1 MIKKVGLVILF
12 AVSAFAMHTIELN
25 INDKDMEVGAKLD
38 MGQFSD
44 STEPDT
50 VFIGGKFLH
59 GDEDHSDFK
68 TSSDI
73 HDYFEL
79 NFLMKRAIND
89 SFKIGLGMKLNY
101 TEDFSSIP
109 LGAEVEYKLPLG
121 NTIPISIGGCFY
133 YAPEVLSMS
142 DAKNF
147 VEYRAEIDAEIIT
160 NGHIVLG
167 YRNLDTNY
175 DSNHGGNWNYNKS
188 AYVGFRFAF

>member
-1 MIKKVGLVILF
+1 MIKKIGLVVLF
-12 AVSAFAMHTIELN
+12 AASAFAMHTIELN

-73 HDYFEL
+73 HDYFEV
-79 NFLMKRAIND
+79 NFLMKRKINE
-89 SFKIGLGMKLNY
+89 SFKVGLGMKVNY

-109 LGAEVEYKLPLG
+109 LGLEVGYKLPFKSA
-121 NTIPISIGGCFY
+121 IPVYVGGCFY

-142 DAKNF
+142 DAKSF
-147 VEYRAEIDAEIIT
+147 VEYRAEIDAEVIT
-160 NGHIVLG
+160 NGHVVVG

-175 DSNHGGNWNYNKS
+175 DDKHGGNMNYNKS
-188 AYVGFRFAF
+188 PYIGFRFAF